1 MIKKYKNHF
10 GLKENIRLR
19 KAIEKAIESA
29 RTELDANE
37 KSATAGIRRKLDV
50 LESQQKL
57 LTVEKELVGSTMN
70 IVLEWSNLNA
80 FSGSLNN
87 QNIRKIQNFIK
98 K

>member
-1 MIKKYKNHF
+1 MREIVLF
-10 GLKENIRLR
+10 
-19 KAIEKAIESA
+19 
-29 RTELDANE
+29 DVNE

-80 FSGSLNN
+80 YSGSLNN
-87 QNIRKIQNFIK
+87 QNVRKIQNFIK